1 MTTLFLIYNAFNAFH
16 YLIIE
21 LSLKIKKY
29 FMILIFKGY
38 NNLSYLN
45 SVDDLLNQ
53 QKQVKREMNE
63 RERER
68 DICISIFKK

>member
-1 MTTLFLIYNAFNAFH
+1 
-16 YLIIE
+16 
-21 LSLKIKKY
+21 
-29 FMILIFKGY
+29 MILIFKGY

-63 RERER
+63 RERE
-68 DICISIFKK
+68 IFVFQYLKNEVNRKKN

>member
-1 MTTLFLIYNAFNAFH
+1 
-16 YLIIE
+16 
-21 LSLKIKKY
+21 
-29 FMILIFKGY
+29 MILIFKGY

-63 RERER
+63 REREIFVFQYLKNEVNR
-68 DICISIFKK
+68 KKISRKKEQKDENIFFLSFKKKNQK

>member
-1 MTTLFLIYNAFNAFH
+1 
-16 YLIIE
+16 
-21 LSLKIKKY
+21 
-29 FMILIFKGY
+29 MILIFKGY

-68 DICISIFKK
+68 YLYFNI